1 MKTIKVKDN
10 QILLDIALQYYGTAE
25 AIGELLANNPDVR
38 NEPQALVAAG
48 RELGSFY
55 PDVKLQVGQ
64 SLQINDDSR
73 TMKKTVVKKIE
84 NDVTTY
90 MTEQWQEQLNK

>member
-25 AIGELLANNPDVR
+25 AIGELLANNPGIR
-38 NEPQALVAAG
+38 NEPQALVSAG
-48 RELGSFY
+48 RELNSFY
-55 PDVKLQVGQ
+55 PDIKLQVGQ

-73 TMKKTVVKKIE
+73 TMIKTVVKKIE
-84 NDVTTY
+84 NDVNTY
-90 MTEQWQEQLNK
+90 MTEQWQERLNR

>member
-25 AIGELLANNPDVR
+25 AIGEMLANNPDVR

-48 RELGSFY
+48 RELGNFY

-73 TMKKTVVKKIE
+73 TMKKTIVKKIE